1 MRAWPDTSGK
11 LAAGLGEAAAMAMP
25 YAALPDHRLP
35 RTALGILLALALARL
50 LLHLLT
56 NGQYGFHRDEL
67 AVLDDAH
74 HLAWGYVAYP
84 PLVPFLAHASMQL
97 FGDSLDAYRT
107 PSALAQA
114 LAMLFAGLIARELGG
129 RRFAQVV
136 AAIAVACVPFS
147 MLAGSM
153 LQYTS
158 PDYLWW
164 VLAAWLLLKLAN
176 GGDPRWWLCLG
187 LVIGLGTMTRYTMLF
202 CVAGIVVAALATP
215 LRRQLAGPWPW
226 AGAVLSLLVFA
237 PNAWWQW
244 QHDFVYLDFVQHI
257 HARDVEIGRT
267 GDFLSGQL
275 LLGAGPLLV
284 PLWLAG
290 LAWLAFAKGAV
301 RWRLLAWLYAAALG
315 LFWLAGAR
323 DYYLAPAYPMLL
335 AAGAVVL
342 ERGIARL
349 RPRTV
354 LVARSATALVLLAAL
369 MASALV
375 ALPLAPVGSQGW
387 HVSRRFH
394 DNFAEQVG
402 WPELVAQVATIYHAL
417 PEAERARTAIYA
429 NNYGEAGAIDRYGP
443 ALGLP
448 AAISGINS
456 YWARG
461 YGNPPPTTVIVLG
474 DDAEGI
480 SDTPATCTL
489 AGRVRIPHGVENEE
503 SGHSDIYVCRDLKFD
518 WAKAWPGMRSFG

>member
-1 MRAWPDTSGK
+1 MRTPDSRPWHG
-11 LAAGLGEAAAMAMP
+11 
-25 YAALPDHRLP
+25 ALSRP
-35 RTALGILLALALARL
+35 ALGWLLSLALVRL
-50 LLHLLT
+50 LLHLST

-74 HLAWGYVAYP
+74 RLAWGYVAYP
-84 PLVPFLAHASMQL
+84 PLVPLLAHASMQV
-97 FGDSLDAYRT
+97 FGDSLAAFRA

-114 LAMLFAGLIARELGG
+114 LATLFAGLVARELGG
-129 RRFAQVV
+129 RRTAQVV

-164 VLAAWLLLKLAN
+164 LIAAWMLLKLAN
-176 GGDPRWWLCLG
+176 RGDPRWWLCLG
-187 LVIGLGTMTRYTMLF
+187 LAIGLGMMTRYTMLI
-202 CVAGIVVAALATP
+202 CAAGIVVAVLATP

-226 AGAVLSLLVFA
+226 MGVALSLLVFA

-244 QHDFVYLDFVQHI
+244 RHDFVYLDFVRHI

-267 GDFLSGQL
+267 GGFLAGQL
-275 LLGAGPLLV
+275 LVGAGPLLA

-290 LAWLAFAKGAV
+290 LAWLAAAKDAV
-301 RWRLLAWLYAAALG
+301 RWRGLAWLYATALL
-315 LFWLAGAR
+315 LFWLASAR

-335 AAGAVVL
+335 AAGAVLL

-349 RPRTV
+349 RPRMA
-354 LVARSATALVLLAAL
+354 LLAHGATALVLLAAL
-369 MASALV
+369 ATTALV
-375 ALPLAPVGSQGW
+375 ALPLAPIGSQGW
-387 HVSRRFH
+387 RISRQFH

-402 WPELVAQVATIYHAL
+402 WPELVAQVAAVYRAL
-417 PEAERARTAIYA
+417 PDAERARTAIYA
-429 NNYGEAGAIDRYGP
+429 NNYGEAGAINRYGP
-443 ALGLP
+443 AHGLP

-461 YGNPPPTTVIVLG
+461 YGAVPPTTVLVLG
-474 DDAEGI
+474 DDAEGVA
-480 SDTPATCTL
+480 DMPAACTL
-489 AGRVRIPHGVENEE
+489 ATRVRIPHGVENEE
-503 SGHSDIYVCRDLKFD
+503 SGHPDIYVCRDLRFD
-518 WAKAWPGMRSFG
+518 WAKAWPLMRSFG

>member
-1 MRAWPDTSGK
+1 MPVTS
-11 LAAGLGEAAAMAMP
+11 ATSQ
-25 YAALPDHRLP
+25 R
-35 RTALGILLALALARL
+35 RTTTLLLALALARL
-50 LLHLLT
+50 LLHLLA

-67 AVLDDAH
+67 AVLEDAH

-84 PLVPFLAHASMQL
+84 PLTPFLAHLSMQW
-97 FGDSLDAYRT
+97 FGDSLGAYRA
-107 PSALAQA
+107 PSALAQS

-129 RRFAQVV
+129 RRLAQVV
-136 AAIAVACVPFS
+136 AAVAIACVPFS

-158 PDYLWW
+158 LDYLWW

-176 GGDPRWWLCLG
+176 AGERGRFEDRRWWLGLG
-187 LVIGLGTMTRYTMLF
+187 LVIGLGMMTRYTMLF
-202 CVAGIVVAALATP
+202 CAAGIVAGVLATP
-215 LRRQLAGPWPW
+215 ALRRPLAGPWPW
-226 AGAVLSLLVFA
+226 AGVALSLLVFA

-257 HARDVEIGRT
+257 HARDVRIGRT
-267 GDFLSGQL
+267 GGFLAGQFMV
-275 LLGAGPLLV
+275 GAGPLLA

-290 LAWLAFAKGAV
+290 LAWLAFAAAAQ
-301 RWRLLAWLYAAALG
+301 RWRGLAWLYATALL

-335 AAGAVVL
+335 AAGAVAL
-342 ERGIARL
+342 ERALARL
-349 RPRTV
+349 RPR
-354 LVARSATALVLLAAL
+354 VAVAAHGALALVLLVAL
-369 MASALV
+369 ATTALV
-375 ALPLAPVGSQGW
+375 ALPLAPIGSEGW
-387 HVSRRFH
+387 RISRKLH

-402 WPELVAQVATIYHAL
+402 WPELAAQVAAIHRAL
-417 PEAERARTAIYA
+417 PPAERARTAIYA
-429 NNYGEAGAIDRYGP
+429 NNYGEAGAIARYGP

-480 SDTPATCTL
+480 RDTPATCTL

-503 SGHSDIYVCRDLKFD
+503 SGHPDIYLCRDLKFD
-518 WAKAWPGMRSFG
+518 WAKAWPKLQGFG